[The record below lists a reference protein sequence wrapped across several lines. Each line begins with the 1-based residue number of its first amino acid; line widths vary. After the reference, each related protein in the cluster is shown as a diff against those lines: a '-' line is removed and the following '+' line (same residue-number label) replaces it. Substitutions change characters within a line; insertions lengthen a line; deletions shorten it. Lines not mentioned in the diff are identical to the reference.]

1 MPRSTRGGGRST
13 PQSLLLPFALTLT
26 TAAIASAG
34 LYWFSSESSP
44 PSSYPGSDS
53 EHEPSRHRRR
63 RERRRRD
70 HLTHDHIT
78 EEDTD
83 AIEESRREE
92 ELYRKRKAMQRAT
105 SMGGVVE
112 YMKEAA
118 AGAYEKMR
126 GDSEDYEFAEEEELQ
141 RPQGPHVPRETPR
154 IDTAPTISAHVGET
168 ARDMPTSFPIS
179 AVAGP
184 AASAISVPAIQQYVP
199 APKRKKTI
207 AIVVAERKATQ
218 GHDSDGEFEEAL
230 IPSVS

>member
-126 GDSEDYEFAEEEELQ
+126 GDGEDYEFAEEEELQ
-141 RPQGPHVPRETPR
+141 RGPQIARETPR
-154 IDTAPTISAHVGET
+154 IDTAPTIPAHVGET
-168 ARDMPTSFPIS
+168 ARDTPTSFPIS

-184 AASAISVPAIQQYVP
+184 AASAIPAPAIQQYVP
-199 APKRKKTI
+199 APKRKKAI

-230 IPSVS
+230 MPSVS